1 MEKLEG
7 KMTRLDKEK
16 VENEIDEAIEAEK
29 EAGESTKKR
38 WSKRDKK
45 D

>member
-29 EAGESTKKR
+29 EAGESVKKR